1 MCRDGTQEK
10 LKMKNN
16 AMASSDNEDIDD
28 YSKISMKQSNS
39 FGNLM
44 ESRAHGSNFNVDTTT
59 MKRNKSFWRFSKSED
74 ILMEGMAL
82 WKHRDLVP
90 IDGEFVE
97 RPPPMI
103 VNRVDEATLKKQEK
117 SKKTNTLQTK
127 SDKSSSQQQQ
137 QISSKKM
144 EKNKS
149 STRNT
154 SEKKSAMAE
163 PVEYKTKHS
172 GETMQLYR
180 ESNKNMHPHDDDDIY
195 DESPKKRNDTG
206 PTQTLQKRPVQQQ
219 AVTKQVYGDRKKNF
233 HRDSSLQE
241 TNFYEDDVFVMK
253 TVKRKEILKQYYSSG
268 TDTELSSSDPYDP
281 YDCIIVD
288 DHQLSQA
295 QSTLRN
301 RNSYAAE
308 TSESRAKAYQ
318 QQKQHHQQQRSS
330 KTESLSG
337 TLLPRT
343 KLSKSVQSET
353 NDFNFSDR
361 ISTTRSNKIASK
373 EKWTNLWSE

>member
-1 MCRDGTQEK
+1 
-10 LKMKNN
+10 MKN
-16 AMASSDNEDIDD
+16 AMAPQSDNEDD

-39 FGNLM
+39 YGNLM

-82 WKHRDLVP
+82 WKHHDLVP
-90 IDGEFVE
+90 IDGEFLE
-97 RPPPMI
+97 RPPSMI
-103 VNRVDEATLKKQEK
+103 INRIEDNNATLKKQDK
-117 SKKTNTLQTK
+117 NKKTSTLQTK
-127 SDKSSSQQQQ
+127 PDKALSQ
-137 QISSKKM
+137 SAKKS
-144 EKNKS
+144 EKNKSS

-154 SEKKSAMAE
+154 SEKKSAIVE
-163 PVEYKTKHS
+163 PSKHTDTMVSYKDP
-172 GETMQLYR
+172 L
-180 ESNKNMHPHDDDDIY
+180 NKYEDYDENDIY
-195 DESPKKRNDTG
+195 DESPKKRNDIG
-206 PTQTLQKRPVQQQ
+206 PTSTMPKRSMQQPPP
-219 AVTKQVYGDRKKNF
+219 AKPVYGDRKKNF

-281 YDCIIVD
+281 YDCIAITVD

-301 RNSYAAE
+301 NRNSYAAE
-308 TSESRAKAYQ
+308 TSESLAKAYQ
-318 QQKQHHQQQRSS
+318 QQRQQQQRAS

-343 KLSKSVQSET
+343 KLSKSVRSET
-353 NDFNFSDR
+353 NDFDFSDR